1 MAGFAFLN
9 TDDKP
14 IVFTPGDVNEYTGEA
29 QSKTTM
35 TEIREML

>member
-14 IVFTPGDVNEYTGEA
+14 IVFMPEVITEYTGRN
-29 QSKTTM
+29 TTGTDM
-35 TEIREML
+35 IEIRKML